1 MPGYIFKA
9 VYWIGLLAEI
19 MIRMPHE
26 RQRKQQRVIVER
38 VSTQERTIFG
48 LLSLGMFL
56 LPMLHVLTP
65 ILKRADYRLSAK
77 SKAGMG
83 GVGTLILAG
92 AIWLFHRSHADL
104 GKNWS
109 PSLQVR
115 EGHDLVTDGV
125 YKHIRHPMYT
135 SQLLWVLA
143 QPLLLQNWI
152 AGWASL
158 FPFLALYLLRAPRE
172 EQMMREQFGEAY
184 DAYVYRT
191 GRILPKLRK

>member
-9 VYWIGLLAEI
+9 VYWIGMLAEI
-19 MIRMPHE
+19 AIRMPHE
-26 RQRKQQRVIVER
+26 RQRKQQSVVVER
-38 VSTQERTIFG
+38 VTTEERTIFG

-56 LPMLHVLTP
+56 IPMLYVLTP
-65 ILKRADYRLSAK
+65 VFKRVDYRWSAK
-77 SKAGMG
+77 TRAQMG

-92 AIWLFHRSHADL
+92 ALGLFYRSHADL

-109 PSLQVR
+109 PSLQVH
-115 EGHDLVTDGV
+115 EGHDLVTDGI
-125 YKHIRHPMYT
+125 YKYIRHPMYS
-135 SQLLWVLA
+135 SQLLWILA

-152 AGWASL
+152 AGWTSL
-158 FPFLALYLLRAPRE
+158 IPFLALYLLRVPRE

-191 GRILPKLRK
+191 GRMLPKLRK